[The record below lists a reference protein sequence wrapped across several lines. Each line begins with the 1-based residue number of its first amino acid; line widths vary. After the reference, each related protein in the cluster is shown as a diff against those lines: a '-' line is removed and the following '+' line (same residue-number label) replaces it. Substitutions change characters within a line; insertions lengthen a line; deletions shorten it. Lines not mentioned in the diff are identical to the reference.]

1 MSPATTTT
9 TASLAVA
16 EIVVTTSA
24 TAPSFSAAP
33 SASLSAAANMARP
46 VADDELSTVQ
56 AFRAR
61 VTANR
66 QHAAEEKLRRVNRV
80 LRRAKVSK
88 IANALRKRLEY
99 ASFKVR
105 HGCADKTLA
114 EVKEL
119 FAAAHTDST
128 YMPAAINSHPP
139 PSAATPPH
147 DAYHRQA
154 SSYLASFSS
163 PDPSSS
169 SSSSSSLPWSALH
182 GYPVSPASSTADKS
196 DLAAT
201 LTSKL
206 RAETDA
212 YFAQLGHPPVA
223 RPPVWSAATPFASPS
238 STSAAATSTVPHPP
252 LTKSTSSHFP
262 SPAPSPILSRASSPL
277 GKARAGAAM
286 ASAGSLAEPAL
297 SYPPDPDAEQGARLL
312 MMMLGQSS

>member
-16 EIVVTTSA
+16 EIAATTA
-24 TAPSFSAAP
+24 TAPVLSAAP
-33 SASLSAAANMARP
+33 SASLSAATIMARP

-119 FAAAHTDST
+119 FAAAHADST
-128 YMPAAINSHPP
+128 SMPAAINSHPP
-139 PSAATPPH
+139 PNAATPPH

-163 PDPSSS
+163 PYPPSSS
-169 SSSSSSLPWSALH
+169 SSSTLPWSALH

-238 STSAAATSTVPHPP
+238 STSAAATWTVPHPP
-252 LTKSTSSHFP
+252 LTKSSSHFP

>member
-1 MSPATTTT
+1 
-9 TASLAVA
+9 
-16 EIVVTTSA
+16 
-24 TAPSFSAAP
+24 
-33 SASLSAAANMARP
+33 MARP

-119 FAAAHTDST
+119 FAAAHAIST
-128 YMPAAINSHPP
+128 SMPAAAAAAAAIDYYSSHN
-139 PSAATPPH
+139 AATPPH

-154 SSYLASFSS
+154 SSYLTSFSS
-163 PDPSSS
+163 PPA
-169 SSSSSSLPWSALH
+169 SSSSSLSSSALH
-182 GYPVSPASSTADKS
+182 GYPVSPASSTADKA

-212 YFAQLGHPPVA
+212 YFAQLGHSPVA
-223 RPPVWSAATPFASPS
+223 RPPLWGGATPFASPLS
-238 STSAAATSTVPHPP
+238 VAAATSTTIPHPP
-252 LTKSTSSHFP
+252 LTKSSSHFP
-262 SPAPSPILSRASSPL
+262 SPAPSPISSRVSSPL
-277 GKARAGAAM
+277 AKARAGAAT
-286 ASAGSLAEPAL
+286 AAVSSIAEPAL

-312 MMMLGQSS
+312 MMMLRQ

>member
-16 EIVVTTSA
+16 EIAATTSA
-24 TAPSFSAAP
+24 TTPSSSAAP
-33 SASLSAAANMARP
+33 SASLSAATNVARP

-119 FAAAHTDST
+119 FAAAHADST
-128 YMPAAINSHPP
+128 SMPAAITCHPP
-139 PSAATPPH
+139 PNAATPPH

-163 PDPSSS
+163 PYP
-169 SSSSSSLPWSALH
+169 SSSSSSLPWSTLH

-223 RPPVWSAATPFASPS
+223 RPPVWGAATPFASPS
-238 STSAAATSTVPHPP
+238 STSAVATSTVPHPP
-252 LTKSTSSHFP
+252 LTKSSSHFP